1 MVFLRVPSTRRSDRF
16 WQGTKICWVWGQGPQ
31 TQSPGGET
39 PVPKSRK
46 NRAKRGLVLRRSI
59 PAAGRGG
66 KNAVIL

>member
-1 MVFLRVPSTRRSDRF
+1 MRLGHSDRF